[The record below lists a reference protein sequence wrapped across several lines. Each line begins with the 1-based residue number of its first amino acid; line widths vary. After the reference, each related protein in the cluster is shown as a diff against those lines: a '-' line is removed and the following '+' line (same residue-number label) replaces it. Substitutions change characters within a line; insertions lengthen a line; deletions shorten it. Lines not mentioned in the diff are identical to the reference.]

1 MQKYNLSETKGARR
15 LFGKVNQMLSKVD
28 HLVESLEQKEKEIA
42 HMKDIEGR
50 SEEELERDHE
60 NLVRKQTTAVF
71 AFL

>member
-60 NLVRKQTTAVF
+60 NLVRQQTTAVL